1 MKKYVFTVR
10 DDTCIAN
17 EKDVNATRVLEVMRT
32 YGTVEDYDTHV
43 AVIKKEYQDALDN
56 VVAQNEA
63 IKAQNL
69 SDEEVELVNQYRLL
83 RARAVQ
89 TYIAEN
95 ERLSA
100 TLEEVKAEHEKTI
113 EIIANVINKK

>member
-69 SDEEVELVNQYRLL
+69 TDEEIALVNEYRKQ
-83 RARAVQ
+83 RAKAVQ
-89 TYIAEN
+89 AYIDEN
-95 ERLSA
+95 SKLTSQLTEI
-100 TLEEVKAEHEKTI
+100 KAEYENRITLI
-113 EIIANVINKK
+113 SEIIGKK

>member
-1 MKKYVFTVR
+1 MRKYVFTVK
-10 DDTCIAN
+10 DDICLAN
-17 EKDVNATRVLEVMRT
+17 GKDVNATQIIDVMKT

-69 SDEEVELVNQYRLL
+69 TELEVEVLNAL
-83 RARAVQ
+83 RVYHGKAVKS
-89 TYIAEN
+89 YVDEN
-95 ERLSA
+95 ERLTK
-100 TLEEVKAEHEKTI
+100 TLDDVKAEHERTI